1 MKRAKD
7 IEADRAPAILEQLVR
22 KAEVAGASDIH
33 LQMRGPTR
41 PRQGGMAVILMLV
54 LLSIILIYL
63 AANLHSLYSLGRELR
78 LTERDQ
84 IRRLQNN
91 RHTVAPALGPA
102 AQTDATRR

>member
-1 MKRAKD
+1 MNTGF
-7 IEADRAPAILEQLVR
+7 Q
-22 KAEVAGASDIH
+22 STN
-33 LQMRGPTR
+33 RGPTR